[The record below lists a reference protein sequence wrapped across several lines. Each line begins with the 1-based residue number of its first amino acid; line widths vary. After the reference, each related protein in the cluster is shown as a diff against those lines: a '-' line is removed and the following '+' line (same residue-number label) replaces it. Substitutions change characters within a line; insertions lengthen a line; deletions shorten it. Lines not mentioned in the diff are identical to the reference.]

1 MSLDAS
7 NFEHSL
13 VKKGEKIMEKDIY
26 LNNKLI
32 MNFIRYA
39 IGISMVAVCVM
50 DLMMGNK
57 LNSMYILINLAV
69 LYFIND

>member
-26 LNNKLI
+26 LNKLI
-32 MNFIRYA
+32 MNFIRYS

-57 LNSMYILINLAV
+57 LNSMYILANLAV

>member
-26 LNNKLI
+26 LNKRI
-32 MNFIRYA
+32 MNFIRYSL
-39 IGISMVAVCVM
+39 GISMVAVCVM

>member
-26 LNNKLI
+26 LNKLI
-32 MNFIRYA
+32 MNFIRYS

-57 LNSMYILINLAV
+57 LNSMYILANLAV
-69 LYFIND
+69 LYFISD

>member
-26 LNNKLI
+26 LNKLI
-32 MNFIRYA
+32 MNFIRYS

-57 LNSMYILINLAV
+57 LSSMYILANLAV
-69 LYFIND
+69 LYFISD

>member
-26 LNNKLI
+26 LNKLI
-32 MNFIRYA
+32 MNFIRYS

-57 LNSMYILINLAV
+57 LNYMYILANLAV
-69 LYFIND
+69 LYFISD